1 MFTEPDWK
9 DHASVEG
16 STVSV
21 GPGTILRENVIINL
35 PAKNDL
41 TVVGSNCYL
50 MCACFVGHDCIIG
63 NNVTVGPHACLAGH
77 VTVGDY
83 TTIGMNASI
92 HQGSNIGQ
100 CCMIGAG
107 SFFKGTSPDG
117 VTWGGVP
124 AKPLKVNAIGIE
136 RSGLSETEK
145 AHMISN
151 AQLYIDTFKDV
162 SNVET
167 KGKISSARDE
177 TCNVIFNCVRWLKL
191 PNIFNRKFRI

>member
-1 MFTEPDWK
+1 MFTEPDWR

-16 STVSV
+16 STVAV
-21 GPGTILRENVIINL
+21 GSGTVFKDNVIINL

-41 TVVGSNCYL
+41 TVLGSNCYL
-50 MCACFVGHDCIIG
+50 MSACFVGHDCIIG
-63 NNVTVGPHACLAGH
+63 NDVTVGPHACLAGH

-92 HQGSNIGQ
+92 HQSSNIGQ

-117 VTWGGVP
+117 ITWVGVP
-124 AKPLKVNAIGIE
+124 ARPLKVNTIGIE

-145 AHMISN
+145 TRMISN
-151 AQLYIDTFKDV
+151 AQLYIDALKNV
-162 SNVET
+162 SNAQT
-167 KGKISSARDE
+167 KGEVSSARDE
-177 TCNVIFNCVRWLKL
+177 TCNVILNCVRWLKF
-191 PNIFNRKFRI
+191 PNIFNRKLRL